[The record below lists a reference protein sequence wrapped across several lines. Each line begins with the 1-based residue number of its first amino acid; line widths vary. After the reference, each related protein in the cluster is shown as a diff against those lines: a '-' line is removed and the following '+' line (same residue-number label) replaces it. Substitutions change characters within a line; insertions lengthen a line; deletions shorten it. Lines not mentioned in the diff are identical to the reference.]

1 MASVVSRGYKIHYES
16 SGDGPPLMLVPGFT
30 QWAEQWDSAQYVAA
44 LNDRFRV
51 VRIDPL
57 GHGLSDKPH
66 EPQAYRWSSVIDDLV
81 AVADA
86 EGLERPMWWR
96 FSRGA
101 ELVQDLAHLH
111 PTRAA
116 AVVVGSATNSFGT
129 DVEFDW
135 ATITDQLRAG
145 DCLPRLW
152 ATLGFI
158 DPAGVEFGTTMN
170 DCDALACVIEGQYLD
185 DFLVYERLDV
195 PALAYKG
202 SLEGYG
208 PLMTGLLAT
217 PGFEAHE
224 VSGANHSDAFERS
237 ADVLPIV
244 LPFLIRNSTLS
255 GQ

>member
-86 EGLERPMWWR
+86 EGLERPMWWG

-101 ELVQDLAHLH
+101 ELVLDLAHLH

-129 DVEFDW
+129 DVES
-135 ATITDQLRAG
+135 TGRRSLTS
-145 DCLPRLW
+145 
-152 ATLGFI
+152 
-158 DPAGVEFGTTMN
+158 FGPEI
-170 DCDALACVIEGQYLD
+170 ACRGCG
-185 DFLVYERLDV
+185 R
-195 PALAYKG
+195 
-202 SLEGYG
+202 
-208 PLMTGLLAT
+208 
-217 PGFEAHE
+217 
-224 VSGANHSDAFERS
+224 RS
-237 ADVLPIV
+237 ASSIQLVSSSA
-244 LPFLIRNSTLS
+244 RR
-255 GQ
+255 